1 MLKLDVISFLLD
13 LFIQISGQSSLL
25 SNIIL
30 YVFMF
35 LQYDLTMSRLILFF
49 LAIILVVSIVPGETK
64 VCGV

>member
-1 MLKLDVISFLLD
+1 MRFHFFLIF
-13 LFIQISGQSSLL
+13 LFKSQGFKFLL

-35 LQYDLTMSRLILFF
+35 LQDDLTMSRLILFF